1 MNLFHRV
8 GRVINLQ
15 ALEQTTK
22 VEEGIALVS
31 DLVLVHRVKVLHISA
46 QAKWRG
52 PLLVAVPDQ
61 TVVSLANL
69 VEVEVLAE
77 DLGFDLD

>member
-8 GRVINLQ
+8 GRVIDLQ

-46 QAKWRG
+46 QAEWRG